1 MKKRI
6 KLHKAAKRMIAV
18 MTIFSM
24 TVTGV
29 GMIESSAYNGVL
41 SGDSI
46 LSGDGTLS
54 GNSVISGNAD
64 LYGRGYGCDN
74 KVLKRVDELKYS
86 KVGRSRKVDKAK
98 DFDDV
103 IIETIDDVAEDAKK
117 CVGDVKVYDARYKK
131 ITDYA
136 LMTNNYRQS
145 TFNTGFLDEHKRKIK
160 GSCSEVATT
169 IISEYYNRKERCVIR
184 KGDKKGYQDN
194 WKPYFNNYIVVGM
207 TIGIYDGDGTDSSK
221 VHKLYTP
228 FYNIYKK
235 NMSGDCDSIMLD
247 RTIKSYNSCA
257 KPVVGSFEAPN
268 GDRHSMAILGYYD
281 VEVYYKK
288 GSKNKLKTYRY
299 YAVNDG
305 HKTCYEGNYRV
316 QYISDKYIEYIY
328 KLD

>member
-1 MKKRI
+1 MLPRFAGEGQQAGVLTMERTERDMDNTEDQNDSICI
-6 KLHKAAKRMIAV
+6 KLAETDEELCGRGYVHCTSWQEAYRGIV
-18 MTIFSM
+18 SDRYLDSM
-24 TVTGV
+24 TVEATTARARQFP
-29 GMIESSAYNGVL
+29 EN
-41 SGDSI
+41 
-46 LSGDGTLS
+46 TL
-54 GNSVISGNAD
+54 V
-64 LYGRGYGCDN
+64 
-74 KVLKRVDELKYS
+74 
-86 KVGRSRKVDKAK
+86 AK
-98 DFDDV
+98 DREKVVGFAVYGSSRDEDLMNAGEV
-103 IIETIDDVAEDAKK
+103 IAIYV
-117 CVGDVKVYDARYKK
+117 
-131 ITDYA
+131 
-136 LMTNNYRQS
+136 L
-145 TFNTGFLDEHKRKIK
+145 
-160 GSCSEVATT
+160 
-169 IISEYYNRKERCVIR
+169 SEYYNRKERCVIR